1 MIKFFRK
8 IRQKLLSENKFSKY
22 LIYAIGEIILVVIGI
37 LIALQIN
44 QNAENKKTD
53 KTRHDYYIQLL
64 EDLNND
70 RQFVNET
77 IAHFQS
83 DQDAYNEYLKTYEN
97 TELSPKQVYEHLMS
111 LSIYSTTLSFNSNT
125 IESLR
130 SSGEIILFPLS
141 IRNKL
146 INLLRFQDNIL
157 KNVQLNDTGK
167 NNMVQELG
175 IYRGASTLDSRLEKQ
190 PKLKSYLE
198 FDENI
203 PQIILGLD
211 AVVKWKNYSENSS
224 MTQLKLILKEIEAVI
239 NLIELEIK

>member
-1 MIKFFRK
+1 
-8 IRQKLLSENKFSKY
+8 
-22 LIYAIGEIILVVIGI
+22 
-37 LIALQIN
+37 
-44 QNAENKKTD
+44 
-53 KTRHDYYIQLL
+53 
-64 EDLNND
+64 
-70 RQFVNET
+70 
-77 IAHFQS
+77 
-83 DQDAYNEYLKTYEN
+83 
-97 TELSPKQVYEHLMS
+97 MS